1 MFIVCSFISTVLSSK
16 HTDQWSFSISSF
28 QLIQF
33 FFENQK
39 EIKFFI
45 KLKVNEVMKSRE
57 VYVTCMMMSYELTH
71 D

>member
-1 MFIVCSFISTVLSSK
+1 MFLVCSFISTVLSSK

-39 EIKFFI
+39 EINILI
-45 KLKVNEVMKSRE
+45 KLKVNEVMKSLEKFMLR
-57 VYVTCMMMSYELTH
+57 V
-71 D
+71 